1 MMLKL
6 RNTSCLFLTLVIL
19 IVCISCNNEDE
30 PIVKP
35 RPSLSVNSLNLEVGD
50 SAILHIE
57 NTDSVISAITNAP
70 QVISLRIN
78 GSNIIVQALSQG
90 NAVITINAHGARL
103 QCDVVVNESQ
113 IPQPDFDKELQDER
127 SRFVSPFLSLYY
139 DTPGTIF
146 SVSSNN
152 VIEVR
157 SLITGDNISFNPD
170 TTTLQEGN
178 LPNAS
183 LYINGNKTTLRQAT
197 LQRLSPNGSMWFN
210 LLDTN
215 GNQIVLVVTDI

>member
-35 RPSLSVNSLNLEVGD
+35 RPSLSVTSLNLEVGD

-70 QVISLRIN
+70 QVISLQVN

-103 QCDVVVNESQ
+103 KCDVVVNESQ
-113 IPQPDFDKELQDER
+113 VPQPDFDKELQDER

-157 SLITGDNISFNPD
+157 SLITGDNISFNPG
-170 TTTLQEGN
+170 TITLQEGN